1 MPAAIPIAMVAAAAI
16 SSNASSKASKAQAAA
31 SRDAQAGS
39 DRQFDI
45 SRQDQLAQLAQQ
57 REDSA
62 PYRAAGTESLRKLM
76 EGTAAGGEFQQE
88 YQRKGFTEDPGYQF
102 RLQEGEAGIQRQ
114 AAANG
119 SKYSGAVLKALSRFN
134 SGLASQEYGAFDA
147 RENNAQS
154 LFEGSKTNRFN
165 RLSSLAGIGQ
175 TANATIGAAGQAVNS
190 NIAALGNANSARQ
203 GQYMQDAA
211 ESRASGYV
219 ANANA
224 AGGLIKGLAGYYG
237 SQQTPPPPSVGSQY
251 VPDDSYYA
259 SGNY

>member
-1 MPAAIPIAMVAAAAI
+1 MPAAVPIAMVAAAAI
-16 SSNASSKASKAQAAA
+16 SSNASSKASKAQASA
-31 SRDAQAGS
+31 SREASATS

-57 REDSA
+57 REDTKD
-62 PYRAAGTESLRKLM
+62 YREAGTASLKQLM
-76 EGTAAGGEFQQE
+76 AGTAPGGEFQQE
-88 YQRKGFTEDPGYQF
+88 YQRGEFEADPGYQF
-102 RLQEGEAGIQRQ
+102 RLEEGQRGIDNQ
-114 AAANG
+114 ARANG
-119 SKYSGAVLKALSRFN
+119 SKYSGSVLKALSRFN

-147 RENNAQS
+147 RQNNAQS

-175 TANATIGAAGQAVNS
+175 TANTTIGAAGQTVNS
-190 NIAALGNANSARQ
+190 NIAALGNANSTRQ
-203 GQYMQDAA
+203 GQYLQDAA

-219 ANANA
+219 ANSNA
-224 AGGLIKGLAGYYG
+224 AGGLIQGLANHYG
-237 SQQTPPPPSVGSQY
+237 SSQTPPPPSVGSQY